1 MRRSMADRIRLA
13 VVAGCVAVG
22 SLAVVGCGGGSRSST
37 TGASGASG
45 QAGGQPLSKAEFIS
59 QADAICKD
67 LNDRVAALPAM
78 TSTQAA
84 ISTLTQEN
92 RMNRI
97 ALSKLAAL
105 QPPSNLQDDWSQSVS
120 DSKATFPAAEELPS
134 AFKSGDAA
142 KVREL
147 YAEINAKGK
156 ASNALARKIGLTA
169 CAKSAT
175 PQG

>member
-1 MRRSMADRIRLA
+1 MRNVTNRIGLA
-13 VVAGCVAVG
+13 VIAGCIAVG
-22 SLAVVGCGGGSRSST
+22 SVAIAGCGGG
-37 TGASGASG
+37 GSGA
-45 QAGGQPLSKAEFIS
+45 LSESAFIS

-78 TSTQAA
+78 TSTQAT

-92 RMNRI
+92 RMNKI

-134 AFKSGDAA
+134 ALKSGDTA
-142 KVREL
+142 KVRAL
-147 YAEINAKGK
+147 WAEINAKGK